1 MQRYLTGAHPLAD
14 CIHRMNG
21 KLRFL
26 LGFSLFFIA
35 LWLLW
40 DTALVYPLKIFV
52 VLLHEVSH
60 AIAVVAT
67 GGTLDRITLDPLQGG
82 ATYFRG
88 GNAFLALSA
97 GYLGSLLWGG
107 ALFTAG
113 RDKRVRTDW
122 VNGAIGVLVIL
133 LTVFYVRSGFGVA
146 FGIFFGGAMVAA
158 SRNVGA
164 TWNRRLL
171 LTIGLTSALY
181 AVLDIKSDVLDRP
194 ELESDAYM
202 LAELTGIGSA
212 TTWGIVWMAIAVAFT
227 GWLLMR
233 AWDEA

>member
-1 MQRYLTGAHPLAD
+1 MT
-14 CIHRMNG
+14 G

-26 LGFSLFFIA
+26 LGFGLFFAA

-40 DTALVYPLKIFV
+40 NTPVIYPLKIFV

-60 AIAVVAT
+60 AIAVVST
-67 GGTLDRITLDPLQGG
+67 GGTLDRITLDPYQGG
-82 ATYFRG
+82 ATYFSG

-107 ALFTAG
+107 LMFGAA
-113 RDKRVRTDW
+113 RTRWVKTEW
-122 VNGAIGVLVIL
+122 VNGAIGVAVIL
-133 LTVFYVRSGFGVA
+133 LTVFFVRSGFGVV
-146 FGIFFGGAMVAA
+146 FGIFFGAAMVAA
-158 SRNVGA
+158 ARNVGA

-171 LTIGLTSALY
+171 LTLGLTSALY
-181 AVLDIKSDVLDRP
+181 AILDIKSDILDRP

-202 LAELTGIGSA
+202 LAELTGIGTA
-212 TTWGIVWMAIAVAFT
+212 TTWGILWIGIALAFST
-227 GWLLMR
+227 WLMLR